1 MNDIKMNNDE
11 LYQEQNKKDASIIM
25 IIAVVL
31 FLSGCFHYIMRY
43 CYRTGYPLPFSERA
57 YLEISI
63 VVTLGILIFCLL
75 AGWKIT
81 SKVKRRRKEYLENL
95 RKVNQELREVNQKL
109 EVALQER
116 DKYLKEFREI
126 NQELLEITQKMDV
139 ALKEKDNAIKE
150 KDGILDSLNN
160 FRLTYDKIRNDFAT
174 RTSNSK
180 IYLQKVV
187 STYDKQAWDVQEKE
201 AAKLGRHDVFGAFNK
216 FREWKKEQ
224 FLDKINREVLV
235 DKDSYKNSV
244 KEYFMLLQI
253 VGQEYDENLIAD
265 TYDIVLSPWLRVM
278 QNDLKEL
285 EHVLD
290 ITPET
295 KTVKQ
300 VLDAM
305 IAGKAIPKNLAENK
319 LLDTKRFKMEIAV
332 SENVQNKGKCSNI
345 VLSKLQSII
354 FNLIENSARA
364 IDEYCD
370 KLEGEEKYTYEGMIE
385 LRISETIHTFEKSNT
400 TSKALCFEV
409 QDNAGGFPERY
420 LKDIYKRPV
429 PSSKKEDRPFGEGSV
444 YVGFFVDLMKGD
456 IEAQNADFEN
466 YGYGALTKVFIP
478 YSEMEA

>member
-1 MNDIKMNNDE
+1 MITCLIEVHLKNAVIYIIKGGNIVKMKNDE
-11 LYQEQNKKDASIIM
+11 FYRTQKKKDASILKRLF
-25 IIAVVL
+25 VVL
-31 FLSGCFHYIMRY
+31 LSYIIFNTVIIY
-43 CYRTGYPLPFSERA
+43 CYEAGIVMP
-57 YLEISI
+57 ISRREYGI
-63 VVTLGILIFCLL
+63 VFILLTIV
-75 AGWKIT
+75 IT
-81 SKVKRRRKEYLENL
+81 SICMFVTVKVVDRNDKRRKEYLENL
-95 RKVNQELREVNQKL
+95 RKVNQALRDVNQKL
-109 EVALQER
+109 E
-116 DKYLKEFREI
+116 
-126 NQELLEITQKMDV
+126 M
-139 ALKEKDNAIKE
+139 ALKEKENAIKE
-150 KDGILDSLNN
+150 KDAALDSLNN

-180 IYLQKVV
+180 NYLQKVV

-201 AAKLGRHDVFGAFNK
+201 AVKLGRHDVFGAFNK

-224 FLDKINREVLV
+224 FLEKINKEILV

-244 KEYFMLLQI
+244 KEYFMLLQTI
-253 VGQEYDENLIAD
+253 GQEYNENLIAD
-265 TYDIVLSPWLRVM
+265 TYDIVLSPWLKVM

-305 IAGKAIPKNLAENK
+305 VAGKAIPKNLAENK
-319 LLDTKRFKMEIAV
+319 LMETKRFEMVVTVPET
-332 SENVQNKGKCSNI
+332 VQNKGICTNL
-345 VLSKLQSII
+345 VLSKLQSIL

-364 IDEYCD
+364 IDEHCD

-385 LRISETIHTFEKSNT
+385 LRISETIHTFENSNT
-400 TSKALCFEV
+400 TCNALCFEV

-456 IEAQNADFEN
+456 IEAQNADFES

-478 YSEMEA
+478 YFEMEA